1 MQQKRLRKK
10 LVLKPKERLRLN
22 AKRRRDNV
30 PQRRSVLPRKKPKL
44 REKRRKSANVLRRKN
59 VTE

>member
-1 MQQKRLRKK
+1 MPQKRRRK
-10 LVLKPKERLRLN
+10 LVLKLKERLRLN
-22 AKRRRDNV
+22 AKRRRNNV

-44 REKRRKSANVLRRKN
+44 RGKSRKSANVLRRN

>member
-1 MQQKRLRKK
+1 MPQKRRRK
-10 LVLKPKERLRLN
+10 LVLKPKGRQRLN
-22 AKRRRDNV
+22 AKRRRNNV

-44 REKRRKSANVLRRKN
+44 REKRRKSANVLRWKN

>member
-1 MQQKRLRKK
+1 MLQKRRRKK
-10 LVLKPKERLRLN
+10 LVLKLKERQRLN
-22 AKRRRDNV
+22 AKLRRNNV

-44 REKRRKSANVLRRKN
+44 RGKRRKSANVLRRN